1 MINRNISAA
10 FKEVLK
16 QYPILVMTGPRQ
28 SGKTTMLKQTLK
40 EYRYVSL
47 EDPDNRS
54 FATNDPR
61 GFLNEYDRH
70 VIFDEVQQVPH
81 LFSYLQSIVDERNE
95 MGQFILSG
103 SQNFNLMANITQS
116 LAGRASIFKLF
127 PFDLIEMKNS
137 NLLSDDLGQVMT
149 KGFYPAVFSRGID
162 PDRYYSDYIDTYVN
176 RDVSQL
182 INIQD
187 NRAFKTFIKLC
198 AARAGQIVN
207 FNDLARGA
215 GVSHTTIRK
224 WMSILETSFVLFT
237 LKPYFKN
244 FNKRVIK
251 SPKLYF
257 HDTGLLCHLL
267 DIRKGRFSPSHSMW
281 GHVFENMIV
290 SEYEKQNYHFSQR
303 REYWFW
309 RDSHGNE
316 VDLLCPIDERLHLF
330 EIKSSTTISEKMF
343 KGLSRFTSTAG
354 QDNIGKRSVVYG
366 GLKDQFRTNYDI
378 ISWLNIEPDAV
389 SVE

>member
-1 MINRNISAA
+1 MIERNI
-10 FKEVLK
+10 KESFLKVMK
-16 QYPILVMTGPRQ
+16 QYPVLVMTGPRQ
-28 SGKTTMLKQTLK
+28 SGKTTMIRRALSD
-40 EYRYVSL
+40 YRYVSL
-47 EDPDNRS
+47 EDPDNRA

-61 GFLNEYDRH
+61 GFLKEYDNQ
-70 VIFDEVQQVPH
+70 VIFDEVQQAPH
-81 LFSYLQSIVDERNE
+81 LFSYLQSLVDENNV

-127 PFDLIEMKNS
+127 PFDFIEMRESNS
-137 NLLSDDLGQVMT
+137 LSENLGEVMT
-149 KGFYPAVFSRGID
+149 KGFYPAIHNRNIN

-187 NRAFKTFIKLC
+187 NRSFRTFIKLC
-198 AARAGQIVN
+198 AARAGQLVN

-215 GVSHTTIRK
+215 GVSHTTVRK
-224 WMSILETSFVLFT
+224 WMSILETSYVLFT

-244 FNKRVIK
+244 YSKRVVK

-257 HDTGLLCHLL
+257 YDTGLLCHLL
-267 DIRKGRFSPSHSMW
+267 DIRKGDFSPSHSMW
-281 GHVFENMIV
+281 GNVFENMIV
-290 SEYEKQNYHFSQR
+290 CEYEKQNYHFSQL

-316 VDLLCPIDERLHLF
+316 VDLLYPSGEKLNLF
-330 EIKSSTTISEKMF
+330 EVKSSTTISERMF
-343 KGLSRFTSTAG
+343 KGLDRFSRVTKDVIEN
-354 QDNIGKRSVVYG
+354 QNIVYG
-366 GLKDQFRTNYDI
+366 GKIDQSRTNYNVKSWMNIGMDI
-378 ISWLNIEPDAV
+378 
-389 SVE
+389 

>member
-1 MINRNISAA
+1 MIIRNINTS
-10 FKEVLK
+10 FQKILK

-28 SGKTTMLKQTLK
+28 SGKTTMLRETLTN
-40 EYRYVSL
+40 YRYVSL
-47 EDPDNRS
+47 EDPDNRA
-54 FATNDPR
+54 FATTDPR
-61 GFLNEYDRH
+61 GFLKEYDNQ
-70 VIFDEVQQVPH
+70 VIFDEVQQTPH
-81 LFSYLQSIVDERNE
+81 LFSYLQSIVDENKV

-127 PFDLIEMKNS
+127 PFDLIEMKKA
-137 NLLSDDLGQVMT
+137 NLLSDNLGKIMT
-149 KGFYPAVFSRGID
+149 NGFYPAIYNRNID

-187 NRAFKTFIKLC
+187 NRAFRTFIKLC
-198 AARAGQIVN
+198 AARAGQLVN
-207 FNDLARGA
+207 FNDMARGA

-224 WMSILETSFVLFT
+224 WMSILETSYILFT

-244 FNKRVIK
+244 YSKRVVK

-257 HDTGLLCHLL
+257 YDTGLLCHLL
-267 DIRKGRFSPSHSMW
+267 DIRKGNFSPSHSMW
-281 GHVFENMIV
+281 GNVFENMV
-290 SEYEKQNYHFSQR
+290 VCEYEKQNYHFSQL

-316 VDLLCPIDERLHLF
+316 VDLLYPTSEKVNLF

-343 KGLSRFTSTAG
+343 KGLNRFAKNAG
-354 QDNIGKRSVVYG
+354 DNTGNKSIIYG
-366 GLKDQFRTNYDI
+366 GEKDQLRTNYQI
-378 ISWLNIEPDAV
+378 KSWRNI
-389 SVE
+389 